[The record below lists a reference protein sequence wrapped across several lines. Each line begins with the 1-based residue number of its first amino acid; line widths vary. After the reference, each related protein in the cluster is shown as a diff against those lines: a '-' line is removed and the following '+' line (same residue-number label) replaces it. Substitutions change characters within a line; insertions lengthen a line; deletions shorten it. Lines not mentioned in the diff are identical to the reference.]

1 MNEDWD
7 FSPPPPAE
15 LGDHDVPLL
24 GRQLA
29 GRRVALMICGGI
41 AAMKTPL
48 LARALRKRGA
58 EVTAFVS
65 REALRYVTA
74 DALEWSTHRPVIERL
89 SPAAEHLSDASP
101 FDAYLLPQATYNTIN
116 KLAGGIADGVI
127 TSTLASAMG
136 RMTRGQAAVLVV
148 PTMHGSMHNP
158 ILTESLR
165 KLDGLGVRIVPP
177 RPGYGKHNI
186 PDDPVLV
193 AEVCRSVSRSSLR
206 GRQVLVTGGPTPV
219 EIDAVRRLTNRFRGR
234 LGIAITEELWLRG
247 AEPLLVHGDGAHPA
261 PLYLPHRVVR
271 TYDEYRQAVHQQLA
285 DGDYLAGIFT
295 AAVADYRPTEVLP
308 GKTPSG
314 GRLRLD
320 MVPTP
325 KVIEEVRQ
333 RHGDLHMVTFKYQEG
348 ISHQELM
355 AIGRQRLRTYDAV
368 VANRGEETLLE
379 GPQVAWLLRRDAEP
393 ERLAGKPEIAI
404 ALADYLE
411 SVLASRG

>member
-1 MNEDWD
+1 MVLSASVACHRWYRPAAQTAAQAVNCRRHERILG
-7 FSPPPPAE
+7 SLAAPP
-15 LGDHDVPLL
+15 LDTRDHDVPLL

-74 DALEWSTHRPVIERL
+74 DALEWSTHRPVVERL

-116 KLAGGIADGVI
+116 KLACGIADGVL
-127 TSTLASAMG
+127 TSTLASALG
-136 RMTRGQAAVLVV
+136 RMTQGRAAVLVV
-148 PTMHGSMHNP
+148 PTMHARS
-158 ILTESLR
+158 
-165 KLDGLGVRIVPP
+165 VRVRVVPP
-177 RPGYGKHNI
+177 RAGYGKHNI
-186 PDDPVLV
+186 PDDEVLV
-193 AEVCRSVSRSSLR
+193 AEVCRAVSRSPLR
-206 GRQVLVTGGPTPV
+206 GRKILVTGGPTPV

-234 LGIAITEELWLRG
+234 LGIAVTEELFLRG

-261 PLYLPHRVVR
+261 PLHLPHQVVR
-271 TYDEYRQAVHQQLA
+271 TFDEYREAVHNSLA

-314 GRLRLD
+314 GRLKID
-320 MVPTP
+320 MVPTQ

-333 RHGDLHMVTFKYQEG
+333 RCPSLHMVTFKYQEG
-348 ISHQELM
+348 VSHDELM
-355 AIGRQRLRTYDAV
+355 AIGRQRLERYESPGCCAATPSPSESK
-368 VANRGEETLLE
+368 AN
-379 GPQVAWLLRRDAEP
+379 P
-393 ERLAGKPEIAI
+393 RLP
-404 ALADYLE
+404 
-411 SVLASRG
+411 RP